1 MLFLLCHQNKKNGL
15 YERKLCFQNQK
26 LHSIIE
32 NVLIL
37 VMHYLA
43 KYRKAAFTL
52 IYILMVFILIFVLI
66 CTFNI

>member
-1 MLFLLCHQNKKNGL
+1 MLLCLQNEKNVL
-15 YERKLCFQNQK
+15 CERELCFQDEQ
-26 LHSIIE
+26 LHSFIE

-43 KYRKAAFTL
+43 KYSKAAFTL
-52 IYILMVFILIFVLI
+52 VYILMVFILIYVLI

>member
-1 MLFLLCHQNKKNGL
+1 MLVCLQNEKNGL
-15 YERKLCFQNQK
+15 YERKLCFQDEK
-26 LHSIIE
+26 LHSFIE

-43 KYRKAAFTL
+43 KYSKAAFTL
-52 IYILMVFILIFVLI
+52 IYILMVFILIYVLI